1 VRLCPESEW
10 LFPVLERQ
18 YPVQGSPFPEWFGQ
32 AWIVQTTIVR
42 RLRRMRPPIQTGQE
56 RKKDCKK
63 SKIPRLL

>member
-18 YPVQGSPFPEWFGQ
+18 YPVQGSPFPDWFGQ
-32 AWIVQTTIVR
+32 MTIAR